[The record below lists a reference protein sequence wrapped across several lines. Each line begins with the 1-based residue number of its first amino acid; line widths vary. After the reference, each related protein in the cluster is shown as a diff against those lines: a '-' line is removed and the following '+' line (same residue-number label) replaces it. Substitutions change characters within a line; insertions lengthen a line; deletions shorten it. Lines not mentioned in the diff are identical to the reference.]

1 MAKPRK
7 KPANLRRASV
17 GAAHLGREEE
27 YALIAKA
34 QAGDERAME
43 TLLRKHHGFVCMV
56 AKRFRG
62 RGLEFEDLEQAGAFG
77 LATAV
82 RRFDPKHGVRLTT
95 YANWWILAKIN
106 ESLTDGGRLIHV
118 PQRVLEEM
126 AAIER
131 EARREYAR
139 TGERPTDRAIRKR
152 IGISKEHFDN
162 ARDAMPLR
170 FHASLDAPVSSEDAL
185 PNAFIDIL
193 KDEAAGAEETLLS
206 RELRERISAVAAAVL
221 TPVEIAIVRCRFVDE
236 LTLEDTADRI
246 APLMRRKQ
254 RVTRERVRQ
263 IEERL
268 LNKMRIHLTDQGFA

>member
-1 MAKPRK
+1 MAKPKK
-7 KPANLRRASV
+7 KPANPRRASV

-34 QAGDERAME
+34 QAGDERAMT
-43 TLLRKHHGFVCMV
+43 TLLRKHRGFVCMI

-62 RGLEFEDLEQAGAFG
+62 RGLEFEDLEQAGSFG
-77 LATAV
+77 LATAI
-82 RRFDPKHGVRLTT
+82 RRFDPSHGVRLTT

-106 ESLTDGGRLIHV
+106 ESLMDGGRLIHI

-131 EARREYAR
+131 EARRAYAR
-139 TGERPTDRAIRKR
+139 TGERPTDRAIRKKT
-152 IGISKEHFDN
+152 GISKVHFDN
-162 ARDAMPLR
+162 AREAMPLR
-170 FHASLDAPVSSEDAL
+170 FHASLDAPVHHEAALPDAFVDLLRGDGEDAE
-185 PNAFIDIL
+185 D
-193 KDEAAGAEETLLS
+193 AALAKEN
-206 RELRERISAVAAAVL
+206 RQRISAVVTAVL
-221 TPVEIAIVRCRFVDE
+221 TPVELAIVKCRFVDE

-246 APLMRRKQ
+246 APLMRRRQ

-268 LNKMRIHLTDQGFA
+268 LNKLRVHLTDRGFA